1 VGKTH
6 DTASTK
12 NTRETRILERTIE
25 RGVQQRPG
33 NRSAAAAATT
43 TTTTGG
49 RAEKNH
55 TIDRSSNFVGF
66 QQLSVSVI
74 RISRISQ
81 KRSKRRRKKQGT
93 FLIF

>member
-6 DTASTK
+6 DAASTK

-25 RGVQQRPG
+25 RGVQQRTE
-33 NRSAAAAATT
+33 NRSAAPAAPPAT

-74 RISRISQ
+74 RIFTNLAKKIKTPKKKSRE
-81 KRSKRRRKKQGT
+81 
-93 FLIF
+93 FF